1 MNEYD
6 PSNEGIK
13 IKEEKN
19 GDILIKGPRGE
30 SRIKFEGENISK
42 VIITHRFKNE
52 IDIYIKEENDNILY
66 IIDESAVIENE
77 IKNKLSEKEI
87 QNIISKYGI
96 IYQNKEFQIK
106 TTVKNI
112 IKDFEKMIK
121 ASIEVEGK

>member
-1 MNEYD
+1 MKWQIELEQYGYKPEKIED
-6 PSNEGIK
+6 FYVIK
-13 IKEEKN
+13 TPFVFSN
-19 GDILIKGPRGE
+19 GDL
-30 SRIKFEGENISK
+30 
-42 VIITHRFKNE
+42 

-87 QNIISKYGI
+87 QDIISKYRI

-121 ASIEVEGK
+121 ASIEVERKIRNV

>member
-1 MNEYD
+1 MKWQTKLEKVGYKPEKINDFYV
-6 PSNEGIK
+6 IK
-13 IKEEKN
+13 TPFTFSN
-19 GDILIKGPRGE
+19 GDL
-30 SRIKFEGENISK
+30 
-42 VIITHRFKNE
+42 
-52 IDIYIKEENDNILY
+52 IDIYIKEENDNTLY

-121 ASIEVEGK
+121 ASIEVERKIRNV

>member
-1 MNEYD
+1 MHWQIELEKVGYK
-6 PSNEGIK
+6 PEK
-13 IKEEKN
+13 IEDFYVVKTPFAFSN
-19 GDILIKGPRGE
+19 GDL
-30 SRIKFEGENISK
+30 
-42 VIITHRFKNE
+42 
-52 IDIYIKEENDNILY
+52 IDIYIKEEKDNIY

-121 ASIEVEGK
+121 ASIEVERKIRNV

>member
-1 MNEYD
+1 M
-6 PSNEGIK
+6 SWK
-13 IKEEKN
+13 IELEKFGYKPEKIEDFYVVKTPFAFSN
-19 GDILIKGPRGE
+19 GDL
-30 SRIKFEGENISK
+30 
-42 VIITHRFKNE
+42 
-52 IDIYIKEENDNILY
+52 IDIYIKEEKDNIY

-121 ASIEVEGK
+121 ASIEVERKIRNV

>member
-1 MNEYD
+1 M
-6 PSNEGIK
+6 SWK
-13 IKEEKN
+13 IELEKFGYKPEKIEDFYVVKTPFAFSN
-19 GDILIKGPRGE
+19 GDL
-30 SRIKFEGENISK
+30 
-42 VIITHRFKNE
+42 
-52 IDIYIKEENDNILY
+52 IDIYIRKEKENIY

-121 ASIEVEGK
+121 ASIEVERKIRNV